1 MPDRPGVADR
11 SRLSPR
17 CERMGTLADAGPCH
31 SGPPRCYQPGVT
43 TPAAAWGIP
52 PYCSLGAKRASK
64 VSVCEKLPRARLWWV
79 SHLRVV
85 TQLSVIAGG
94 NATQRAS
101 RPPPTHGSPLTL
113 RGKAGDIRRHSK
125 NIPAV
130 PAGRALRG
138 GTRVRGLEGLVDHRY
153 ESKMT
158 GTDYQGR
165 PRGLA
170 RGNAAR
176 G

>member
-1 MPDRPGVADR
+1 
-11 SRLSPR
+11 
-17 CERMGTLADAGPCH
+17 MGTLADAGPCH
-31 SGPPRCYQPGVT
+31 SGPNEVL
-43 TPAAAWGIP
+43 PAGCHHTGSSLGYS
-52 PYCSLGAKRASK
+52 PYCSPVAKSASK
-64 VSVCEKLPRARLWWV
+64 VSVCEKLPRARLWWA

-138 GTRVRGLEGLVDHRY
+138 GTRVRGLEGLVVHRY
-153 ESKMT
+153 KSNND
-158 GTDYQGR
+158 GD
-165 PRGLA
+165 
-170 RGNAAR
+170 
-176 G
+176 